1 MEPSPEKSQH
11 FLIDKEVLS
20 QEIKTAKLTKKDN
33 VLEIG
38 AGSGIL
44 TQELIKKAGSVC
56 AVELDEVFKQP
67 LKQLEQDN
75 KKQNLK
81 IIIGDALSINWRDY
95 NKIVSNIPYNLS
107 EQTINKA
114 AFSRVKALVLI
125 VGENFKEILEK
136 NESKA
141 GFIANLFYD
150 IEYILPVKNT
160 SFEPVPRVD
169 SYLIKLELKNEKKLS
184 DSEKLLQGMVFRDGK
199 IKNAILYSLVEQGK
213 TKNQAREIIDK
224 MNFSKEVLEKP
235 NAKTTGEFLRK
246 LGEKIDKLKE

>member
-1 MEPSPEKSQH
+1 MQPLAEKSQH
-11 FLIDKEVLS
+11 FLTDKDILKE
-20 QEIKTAKLTKKDN
+20 EIKVAKLSRKDN

-44 TQELIKKAGSVC
+44 TQALIKKAGNVT

-67 LKQLEQDN
+67 LKQFEQDN
-75 KKQNLK
+75 KNKNLH
-81 IIIGDALSINWRDY
+81 IIIGDALKLNWRDY

-114 AFSRVKALVLI
+114 AFSRVSEIVLI
-125 VGENFKEILEK
+125 VGEKFKEILEK

-150 IEYILPVKNT
+150 IEYIQKVPKS

-169 SYLIKLELKNEKKLS
+169 SYLIKLELKEKLS
-184 DSEKLLQGMVFRDGK
+184 SSEKLLQGMVFREGK
-199 IKNAILYSLVEQGK
+199 IKNAILYSLVQEGK
-213 TKNQAREIIDK
+213 TKNQAREIIE
-224 MNFSKEVLEKP
+224 NLNLSKEILEKP
-235 NAKTTGEFLRK
+235 NAKITGEFLRK
-246 LGEKIDKLKE
+246 LQEKLSS